1 MENRVVLPKPVR
13 LPIFVG
19 FWSTELVDSFDI
31 INNTEDETGKRLT
44 TIQPYVSR
52 SMGIE
57 PWGSPYKI
65 ATGYLVGKILLG

>member
-31 INNTEDETGKRLT
+31 LENIDTPSGNKLT
-44 TIQPYVSR
+44 KIQPR
-52 SMGIE
+52 RGQDLE
-57 PWGSPYKI
+57 AWGEPYKI
-65 ATGYLVGKILLG
+65 STGYLVGKILLG